1 MIIGSGFIANS
12 FRKFYFDKKNI
23 LIFASGV
30 SNSKEK
36 RNKNFEREVNLLKKY
51 SKSKKIFIYFST
63 ISIYDNYLRQSL
75 YVKHKL
81 IIEKI
86 IKKSFK
92 NFYIFR
98 LPQIAGVNTNKN
110 TILNYLYF
118 NIKKQKKI
126 TIWSNSLRNILDIL
140 DVIKIVNF
148 CIKKNKKKK
157 NIINIMNPFNIHI
170 ISIVNIFEKILK
182 KKAIYNIIKIKSVA
196 DTKKINCFKPPK
208 ILGIKFRMNYTDL
221 VLRKY
226 YFKTL
231 SGKF

>member
-1 MIIGSGFIANS
+1 M
-12 FRKFYFDKKNI
+12 
-23 LIFASGV
+23 
-30 SNSKEK
+30 
-36 RNKNFEREVNLLKKY
+36 
-51 SKSKKIFIYFST
+51 
-63 ISIYDNYLRQSL
+63 

-81 IIEKI
+81 RIEKI

-118 NIKKQKKI
+118 NIKEQKKI

-170 ISIVNIFEKILK
+170 TTIVNIFEKILK

-196 DTKKINCFKPPK
+196 DTKKINFFKPPK

-226 YFKTL
+226 FFKN
-231 SGKF
+231 SFR

>member
-12 FRKFYFDKKNI
+12 FRKFHLDKKNI

-36 RNKNFEREVNLLKKY
+36 KSKNFEREVNLLKKY

-63 ISIYDNYLRQSL
+63 ISVYDNYLKQSL

-81 IIEKI
+81 RVEKI
-86 IKKSFK
+86 IKESYK

-98 LPQIAGVNTNKN
+98 LPQIAGINKNKN

-118 NIKKQKKI
+118 NIKAQKKI
-126 TIWSNSLRNILDIL
+126 TIWSNSMRNVLDIL

-148 CIKKNKKKK
+148 CLKKNKKKK

-170 ISIVNIFEKILK
+170 TTIVNIFEKILK
-182 KKAIYNIIKIKSVA
+182 KKALHNIIKIKSAVN
-196 DTKKINCFKPPK
+196 TKKINFFKPPK
-208 ILGIKFRMNYTDL
+208 ILGIKFKKNYTDII
-221 VLRKY
+221 LRKY
-226 YFKTL
+226 YLKNSFR
-231 SGKF
+231 

>member
-36 RNKNFEREVNLLKKY
+36 KKKNFEREVNLLKKY

-63 ISIYDNYLRQSL
+63 ISVYDNYLRQSL

-81 IIEKI
+81 RIEKI

-98 LPQIAGVNTNKN
+98 LPQIAGVNANKN

-118 NIKKQKKI
+118 NIKEQKKI

-148 CIKKNKKKK
+148 CIKKDKKKK
-157 NIINIMNPFNIHI
+157 
-170 ISIVNIFEKILK
+170 
-182 KKAIYNIIKIKSVA
+182 IK
-196 DTKKINCFKPPK
+196 
-208 ILGIKFRMNYTDL
+208 
-221 VLRKY
+221 
-226 YFKTL
+226 
-231 SGKF
+231 